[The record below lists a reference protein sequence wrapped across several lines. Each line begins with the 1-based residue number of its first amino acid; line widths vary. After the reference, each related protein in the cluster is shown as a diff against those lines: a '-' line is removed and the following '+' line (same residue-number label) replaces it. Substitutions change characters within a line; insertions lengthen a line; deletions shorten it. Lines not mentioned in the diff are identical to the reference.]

1 MKVGKLFLEVI
12 STGVI
17 SDHEMVWLTINQ
29 LDFSRCE
36 QATSLKL
43 GRLIDSGQIS
53 LGCRILHSLV
63 RLMAGIRAHYR
74 QYSGNIY

>member
-1 MKVGKLFLEVI
+1 MKVGNLFLEVI

-17 SDHEMVWLTINQ
+17 SEHEMAWLTTNQ

-36 QATSLKL
+36 QATALKI

-53 LGCRILHSLV
+53 LGCRI
-63 RLMAGIRAHYR
+63 
-74 QYSGNIY
+74 